1 MELTRDD
8 STKEDGEQR
17 NSTKENGEQRSGG
30 PQPGGLETLD
40 VGPFGS
46 ILSLVNTGN
55 ERDVNV
61 LGGWGRWYH

>member
-8 STKEDGEQR
+8 
-17 NSTKENGEQRSGG
+17 STKENGEQRSGG

-61 LGGWGRWYH
+61 LGGWGR